1 RLYYYER
8 LNMLKKSI
16 LSIVIIAF
24 LGALSV
30 VGINKYIDS
39 ITSFEYGSLPEEQIP
54 ETYKNV
60 TYTIPTVDEQGHA
73 NAKTFTIEKKD
84 KMNTT
89 VKLKRT
95 SGKIKAYEMIDK
107 KDVTQNVREK
117 MPQTIY

>member
-1 RLYYYER
+1 
-8 LNMLKKSI
+8 MLKKSI

-73 NAKTFTIEKKD
+73 NAQTFTMENGD
-84 KMNTT
+84 KTNTT
-89 VKLKRT
+89 VKLKVRND
-95 SGKIKAYEMIDK
+95 KVKAYEMIDK
-107 KDVTQNVREK
+107 KDVPQNVKKK

>member
-1 RLYYYER
+1 
-8 LNMLKKSI
+8 MLKKSI

-39 ITSFEYGSLPEEQIP
+39 ITSFEYGCLPEELFP

-60 TYTIPTVDEQGHA
+60 TYTIPTVDEQGQA
-73 NAKTFTIEKKD
+73 NAQTFTMENVD
-84 KMNTT
+84 KTNTT
-89 VKLKRT
+89 VKLKVP
-95 SGKIKAYEMIDK
+95 KDKVKAYEMNDK
-107 KDVTQNVREK
+107 TDVLHNVKKK

>member
-1 RLYYYER
+1 

-73 NAKTFTIEKKD
+73 KAQTFTTENGD
-84 KMNTT
+84 KTKRT
-89 VKLKRT
+89 VKLKVR
-95 SGKIKAYEMIDK
+95 KEKVKADEMVDK
-107 KDVTQNVREK
+107 KDVLQNVIEK
-117 MPQTIY
+117 MPHMIE

>member
-1 RLYYYER
+1 
-8 LNMLKKSI
+8 MLKKSI

-73 NAKTFTIEKKD
+73 NAQTLTMENGDKT
-84 KMNTT
+84 NTT
-89 VKLKRT
+89 VKQKVRDE
-95 SGKIKAYEMIDK
+95 KEKAYEKNEK
-107 KDVTQNVREK
+107 KDVPQNVK
-117 MPQTIY
+117 KKVQQTIY

>member
-1 RLYYYER
+1 
-8 LNMLKKSI
+8 MLKKSI

-39 ITSFEYGSLPEEQIP
+39 ITSFEYGSLLEEQIP

-60 TYTIPTVDEQGHA
+60 TYTIPTVDEQRYDKA
-73 NAKTFTIEKKD
+73 QTFRMENGDET
-84 KMNTT
+84 NTT
-89 VKLKRT
+89 LNLKVRNDKL
-95 SGKIKAYEMIDK
+95 KAYEMIDK
-107 KDVTQNVREK
+107 KDVPQNVKKK

>member
-1 RLYYYER
+1 
-8 LNMLKKSI
+8 MLKKSI

-54 ETYKNV
+54 DTYINV

-73 NAKTFTIEKKD
+73 NDETFTKENGEKT
-84 KMNTT
+84 NTT
-89 VKLKRT
+89 MKLKVRND
-95 SGKIKAYEMIDK
+95 KVKAYEMIDK
-107 KDVTQNVREK
+107 KDVPQNVKNK